1 MIKNWKL
8 FLESDE
14 PEDIEGELRTQGEE
28 LKRGLNLA
36 FAPMFVGEMELR
48 FAKNS
53 NDPEVKAELKRGVD
67 MIFDTIF
74 NTFIELIERK
84 EDLEPELQ
92 EIMISYLERSL
103 ESARETMINQN
114 FKAGISHMVEVFVQ
128 FIIDYKKAS
137 DNEGEEWRQEKE
149 KDYSEMS
156 KSEINS
162 LIDQA
167 LDDRDFEK
175 VRMLS
180 KYIKESISFSTD
192 EIKSACEKVAELL
205 VNFIQTTLKV

>member
-14 PEDIEGELRTQGEE
+14 PEDIEGEIRSQGEE

-36 FAPMFVGEMELR
+36 FAPMFVGEMTLR

-53 NDPEVKAELKRGVD
+53 NDPEIKAELKRGVD

-74 NTFIELIERK
+74 STFIDIIEK
-84 EDLEPELQ
+84 KDFEPELK

-103 ESARETMINQN
+103 DSARETMINQN
-114 FKAGISHMVEVFVQ
+114 FKAGIAHMVEVFVQ

-137 DNEGEEWRQEKE
+137 DNEGEEWKEEKQ

-180 KYIKESISFSTD
+180 KYIKESKSFSTD
-192 EIKSACEKVAELL
+192 EIKSACEEVAELL
-205 VNFIQTTLKV
+205 VNFVQMSLKV

>member
-14 PEDIEGELRTQGEE
+14 PEDIEGEIRSQGEE

-36 FAPMFVGEMELR
+36 FAPMFVGEMTLR

-53 NDPEVKAELKRGVD
+53 NDPEIKAELKRGVD

-74 NTFIELIERK
+74 STFIDIIEK
-84 EDLEPELQ
+84 KDLEPELQ

-103 ESARETMINQN
+103 DSARETMINQN
-114 FKAGISHMVEVFVQ
+114 FKAGIAHMVEVFVQ

-137 DNEGEEWRQEKE
+137 DNEGEEWKEEKH

-180 KYIKESISFSTD
+180 KYIKESKSFSTD
-192 EIKSACEKVAELL
+192 EIKSACEEVAELL
-205 VNFIQTTLKV
+205 VNFVQMSLKV

>member
-14 PEDIEGELRTQGEE
+14 PEDIEGEIRSQGEE

-36 FAPMFVGEMELR
+36 FAPMFVGEMTLR

-53 NDPEVKAELKRGVD
+53 NDPEIKAELKRGVD
-67 MIFDTIF
+67 MIFDIIF
-74 NTFIELIERK
+74 NTFVDIVEK
-84 EDLEPELQ
+84 KDLEPELQ

-114 FKAGISHMVEVFVQ
+114 FKAGIAHMVEVFVQ

-137 DNEGEEWRQEKE
+137 DNEGEEWKQEKE

-180 KYIKESISFSTD
+180 KYIKESKSFSTD
-192 EIKSACEKVAELL
+192 EIRSACEKVAELL
-205 VNFIQTTLKV
+205 VNFTEMALKV

>member
-14 PEDIEGELRTQGEE
+14 PEDIEGEIRSQGEE

-36 FAPMFVGEMELR
+36 FAPMFIGEMTLR

-53 NDPEVKAELKRGVD
+53 NDPEIKAELKRGVD
-67 MIFDTIF
+67 MIFETIF
-74 NTFIELIERK
+74 NAFIDIIEK
-84 EDLEPELQ
+84 KDFEPELQ

-137 DNEGEEWRQEKE
+137 DNEGEEWREEKQ

-167 LDDRDFEK
+167 LDVRDFEK

-180 KYIKESISFSTD
+180 KYIKESKSFSTD

-205 VNFIQTTLKV
+205 ANFVQISLKV

>member
-14 PEDIEGELRTQGEE
+14 PEDIEGEIRSQGEE

-36 FAPMFVGEMELR
+36 FAPMYIGEMTLR

-53 NDPEVKAELKRGVD
+53 NDPEIKEELKKGVD
-67 MIFDTIF
+67 MIFNYIFDTFVDI
-74 NTFIELIERK
+74 IEK
-84 EDLEPELQ
+84 KDLEPELQ

-137 DNEGEEWRQEKE
+137 DNEGEEWREEKE

-156 KSEINS
+156 KGEINS

-167 LDDRDFEK
+167 LDARDFEK

-180 KYIKESISFSTD
+180 KYIKESKSFSTD

-205 VNFIQTTLKV
+205 ANFVQISLKV

>member
-14 PEDIEGELRTQGEE
+14 PEDIEGEIRSQGEE

-36 FAPMFVGEMELR
+36 FAPMYIGEMTLR

-53 NDPEVKAELKRGVD
+53 NDPEIKEELKKGVD
-67 MIFDTIF
+67 MIFNYIFDTFVDI
-74 NTFIELIERK
+74 IEK
-84 EDLEPELQ
+84 KDLEPELQ

-128 FIIDYKKAS
+128 FIIDYKKVS
-137 DNEGEEWRQEKE
+137 DNEGEEWREEKE

-156 KSEINS
+156 KGEINS

-167 LDDRDFEK
+167 LDARDFEK

-180 KYIKESISFSTD
+180 KYIKESKSFSTD

-205 VNFIQTTLKV
+205 ANFVQISLKV

>member
-14 PEDIEGELRTQGEE
+14 PEDIEGEIRSQGEE

-36 FAPMFVGEMELR
+36 FAPMYIGEMTLR

-53 NDPEVKAELKRGVD
+53 NDPEVKAELKKGVD
-67 MIFDTIF
+67 MIFNYIFDTFVDI
-74 NTFIELIERK
+74 IEK
-84 EDLEPELQ
+84 KDLEPELQ

-137 DNEGEEWRQEKE
+137 DNEGEEWREEKE

-167 LDDRDFEK
+167 LDARDFEK

-180 KYIKESISFSTD
+180 KYIKESKSFSTD

-205 VNFIQTTLKV
+205 ANFVQISLKV

>member
-14 PEDIEGELRTQGEE
+14 PEDIEGEIRSQGEE
-28 LKRGLNLA
+28 LKKGLNLA
-36 FAPMFVGEMELR
+36 FAPMFIGEMTLR

-53 NDPEVKAELKRGVD
+53 NDPEIKAELKRGVD

-74 NTFIELIERK
+74 NTFIDIIEK
-84 EDLEPELQ
+84 KDLEPEFQ

-103 ESARETMINQN
+103 DSARETMINQN

-137 DNEGEEWRQEKE
+137 DNEGEEWREEKE

-180 KYIKESISFSTD
+180 KYIKESKSFSTD

-205 VNFIQTTLKV
+205 ANFVQISLKV

>member
-8 FLESDE
+8 FLESDD
-14 PEDIEGELRTQGEE
+14 PEDIDGELRSQGEE
-28 LKRGLNLA
+28 LKRGLNKA

-74 NTFIELIERK
+74 NTFIEIIERK

-103 ESARETMINQN
+103 ESARETMINQS
-114 FKAGISHMVEVFVQ
+114 FKAGISHMVGVFIQ
-128 FIIDYKKAS
+128 LIIDYKK

-180 KYIKESISFSTD
+180 KYIKESKSFSTD
-192 EIKSACEKVAELL
+192 EIKTACEKVAELL
-205 VNFIQTTLKV
+205 FNFIQMALKV

>member
-14 PEDIEGELRTQGEE
+14 PEDIEGEIRSQGEE

-36 FAPMFVGEMELR
+36 FAPMYIGEMTLR

-53 NDPEVKAELKRGVD
+53 NDPEIKEELKKGVD
-67 MIFDTIF
+67 MIFNYIFDTFVDI
-74 NTFIELIERK
+74 IEK
-84 EDLEPELQ
+84 KDLEPELQ

-128 FIIDYKKAS
+128 FIIDYKKVS
-137 DNEGEEWRQEKE
+137 DNEGEEWREEKE

-156 KSEINS
+156 KGEINS

-167 LDDRDFEK
+167 LDARDFEK

-180 KYIKESISFSTD
+180 KYIKESKSFSTD
-192 EIKSACEKVAELL
+192 EIRSACEKVAELL
-205 VNFIQTTLKV
+205 ANFVQISLKV

>member
-14 PEDIEGELRTQGEE
+14 PEDIEGEIRSQGEE

-36 FAPMFVGEMELR
+36 FAPMYIGEMTLR

-53 NDPEVKAELKRGVD
+53 NDPEVKAELKKGVD
-67 MIFDTIF
+67 MIFNYIF
-74 NTFIELIERK
+74 DTFIE
-84 EDLEPELQ
+84 
-92 EIMISYLERSL
+92 IMDTKDYEEGFKDMMINYLKRSL
-103 ESARETMINQN
+103 ESARQTMIDQN
-114 FKAGISHMVEVFVQ
+114 FKAGVAHMIDVFVQ
-128 FIIDYKKAS
+128 FMIDYKKAS
-137 DNEGEEWRQEKE
+137 DNEGEEWREEKQ

-167 LDDRDFEK
+167 LDVRDFEK

-180 KYIKESISFSTD
+180 KYIKESKSFSTD

-205 VNFIQTTLKV
+205 ANFVQISLKV

>member
-14 PEDIEGELRTQGEE
+14 PEDIEGEIRSQGEE

-36 FAPMFVGEMELR
+36 FAPMYIGEMTLR

-53 NDPEVKAELKRGVD
+53 NDPEIKAELKRGVD
-67 MIFDTIF
+67 MIFDIIF
-74 NTFIELIERK
+74 NTFVDIVEK
-84 EDLEPELQ
+84 KDLEPELQ

-114 FKAGISHMVEVFVQ
+114 FKAGIAHMVEVFVQ

-137 DNEGEEWRQEKE
+137 DNEGEEWKQEKE

-167 LDDRDFEK
+167 LDARDFEK

-180 KYIKESISFSTD
+180 KYIKESKSFSTD

-205 VNFIQTTLKV
+205 ANFVQISLKV

>member
-14 PEDIEGELRTQGEE
+14 PEDIEGEIRSQGEE

-36 FAPMFVGEMELR
+36 FAPMFIGEMTLR

-53 NDPEVKAELKRGVD
+53 NDPEIKAELKRGVD

-74 NTFIELIERK
+74 NTFIDIIEK
-84 EDLEPELQ
+84 KDLEPEFQ

-103 ESARETMINQN
+103 DSARETMINQN

-137 DNEGEEWRQEKE
+137 DNEGEEWREEKE

-180 KYIKESISFSTD
+180 KYIKESKSFSTD

-205 VNFIQTTLKV
+205 ANFVQISLKV

>member
-14 PEDIEGELRTQGEE
+14 PEDIEGEIRSQGEE

-36 FAPMFVGEMELR
+36 FAPMYIGEMKLR

-53 NDPEVKAELKRGVD
+53 NDPEVKAELKKGVD
-67 MIFDTIF
+67 MIFNYIFDTF
-74 NTFIELIERK
+74 V
-84 EDLEPELQ
+84 
-92 EIMISYLERSL
+92 EIMDTKDYEEGFKDMMINYLKRSL
-103 ESARETMINQN
+103 ESARQTMIDQN
-114 FKAGISHMVEVFVQ
+114 FKAGVAHMIDIFVQ
-128 FIIDYKKAS
+128 FMIDYKKAS
-137 DNEGEEWRQEKE
+137 DNEGEEWREEKQ

-156 KSEINS
+156 KGEINS

-167 LDDRDFEK
+167 LDARDFEK

-180 KYIKESISFSTD
+180 KYIKESKSFSTD

-205 VNFIQTTLKV
+205 ANFVQISLKV

>member
-14 PEDIEGELRTQGEE
+14 PEDIDGELRSQGEE
-28 LKRGLNLA
+28 LKRGLNVA

-92 EIMISYLERSL
+92 EIMISS
-103 ESARETMINQN
+103 
-114 FKAGISHMVEVFVQ
+114 
-128 FIIDYKKAS
+128 
-137 DNEGEEWRQEKE
+137 
-149 KDYSEMS
+149 
-156 KSEINS
+156 
-162 LIDQA
+162 
-167 LDDRDFEK
+167 
-175 VRMLS
+175 
-180 KYIKESISFSTD
+180 
-192 EIKSACEKVAELL
+192 
-205 VNFIQTTLKV
+205 

>member
-14 PEDIEGELRTQGEE
+14 PEDIEGEIRSQGEE

-36 FAPMFVGEMELR
+36 FAPMYIGEMTLR

-53 NDPEVKAELKRGVD
+53 NDPEVKAELKKGVD
-67 MIFDTIF
+67 MIFNYIFDTF
-74 NTFIELIERK
+74 V
-84 EDLEPELQ
+84 
-92 EIMISYLERSL
+92 EIMDTKDYEEGFKDMMINYLKRSL
-103 ESARETMINQN
+103 ESARQTMIDQN
-114 FKAGISHMVEVFVQ
+114 FKAGVAHMIDIFVQ
-128 FIIDYKKAS
+128 FMIDYKKAS
-137 DNEGEEWRQEKE
+137 DNEGEEWREEKQ

-156 KSEINS
+156 KGEINS

-167 LDDRDFEK
+167 LDARDFEK

-180 KYIKESISFSTD
+180 KYIKESKSFSTD

-205 VNFIQTTLKV
+205 SNFVQISLKV